1 MAMDLLGIRSSGA
14 FGRALAQLFLEKHA
28 ESHAGRQKPLEL
40 TMGQQVK
47 SFMTSNRLNL
57 ISRAHLANEFRWA
70 LRDGGLSPELQEQWT
85 EWLVVQI
92 AGKK

>member
-1 MAMDLLGIRSSGA
+1 
-14 FGRALAQLFLEKHA
+14 
-28 ESHAGRQKPLEL
+28 
-40 TMGQQVK
+40 MGQQVK

>member
-1 MAMDLLGIRSSGA
+1 MDLLGVRSSGA
-14 FGRALAQLFLEKHA
+14 FGRSLAQLFLERWGASPSLKA
-28 ESHAGRQKPLEL
+28 RQKLLEL
-40 TMGQQVK
+40 SMSQQVK
-47 SFMTSNRLNL
+47 SFMASNRLNL

-70 LRDGGLSPELQEQWT
+70 LRDGGLAAELQEQWT